1 MTPSPVPG
9 LRSPYARVGRL
20 VYFGR
25 MLDKIRLHAKG
36 RLPADYVANIGK
48 GFDDR
53 CCRFLR
59 ISYDDLKAR
68 TLAGDLDDAQLLT
81 WATQQGG
88 ERSDEECEVWCG
100 FMMKRGW
107 RDPAAEIVAKRI
119 RESCL
124 EAKEIRTMFDFI
136 DFDEG
141 SDPVATRAW
150 ELRDPVV
157 VLLMGVSGSGKTTVG
172 VELARALGWNFR
184 DADEFHPP
192 ENVAKMSSGAPL
204 TDRDRDP
211 WLAAIRA
218 YIDACLARGE
228 PAVVTC
234 SALKQKYRDAAI
246 PDANRVKLVH
256 LAGDFK
262 LILDRMARREGHF
275 MKPEMLESQFETL
288 EPPADALEVDI
299 AKSPGEIVAEI
310 RRQLKL

>member
-1 MTPSPVPG
+1 MPLSPIPG
-9 LRSPYARVGRL
+9 LRSPYARIGRL

-25 MLDKIRLHAKG
+25 MLDKIRLHAAG
-36 RLPADYVANIGK
+36 QLPADYVANVGK
-48 GFDDR
+48 GFDAR
-53 CCRFLR
+53 CCSFLR
-59 ISYDDLKAR
+59 IDYDELKAR
-68 TLAGDLDDAQLLT
+68 TLAGDLDDAQLLA
-81 WATQQGG
+81 WATQRGG
-88 ERSDEECEVWCG
+88 ERTDEECEVWCG

-107 RDPAAEIVAKRI
+107 RDAAAELLAKRI
-119 RESCL
+119 RESRL
-124 EAKEIRTMFDFI
+124 EAKPIRTMFDFL

-141 SDPVATRAW
+141 RDPVASRAW

-172 VELARALGWNFR
+172 VELARVLGWNFR

-204 TDRDRDP
+204 TDRDREP

-218 YIDACLARGE
+218 YIDTCLARGE

-246 PDANRVKLVH
+246 PDAERVKLVH
-256 LAGDFK
+256 LTGDFN
-262 LILDRMARREGHF
+262 LILDRMAHRKGHF

-288 EPPADALEVDI
+288 EPPADAVEIDV
-299 AKSPGEIVAEI
+299 AKTPDEIVTEI
-310 RRQLKL
+310 RRLLKI